1 MANQEYDIN
10 VELPIDVLV
19 IKLLNHPQ
27 FTGALAEIIRTNI
40 LQNARAYGTAL
51 GGYAGQASPQLQNI
65 AASPVYTGHW
75 QTINGKQYWI
85 HN

>member
-1 MANQEYDIN
+1 MANEQYDIN

-19 IKLLNHPQ
+19 SKLLGNAR
-27 FTGALAEIIRTNI
+27 FMNALADTIRSNI

-75 QTINGKQYWI
+75 QVVNGKNIWV

>member
-1 MANQEYDIN
+1 MADEYDIN
-10 VELPIDVLV
+10 VEIPIDVL
-19 IKLLNHPQ
+19 ISKLLGDAR

-51 GGYAGQASPQLQNI
+51 GGYAGQASPQLQTI

-75 QTINGKQYWI
+75 QVVNGKNIWV